1 MINQMVAQFTQ
12 TMNALKKMSAK
23 GRVVSA
29 TTTTILK
36 SDITFSLQKAIEIFF
51 R

>member
-12 TMNALKKMSAK
+12 RMNALKKMSAK
-23 GRVVSA
+23 GRMVSA

-36 SDITFSLQKAIEIFF
+36 SDITLSLPKAIENIF
-51 R
+51 